1 MAATQELQQV
11 PGIATSIF
19 APRANNGTLSLVC
32 SGEPLLDAL
41 AQEAY
46 SQLGQ
51 SAERIIL
58 ENIRHTA
65 VRSPEL
71 ISQYLNI
78 YGDPHVGYSVA
89 TLLRNLA
96 PSLPWARRFP
106 FASHIDF
113 TEHPMEGLLYDGDDA
128 WSEE

>member
-1 MAATQELQQV
+1 MAATQELEQV

-19 APRANNGTLSLVC
+19 APRASNGTLSLVC
-32 SGEPLLDAL
+32 CGEPLLDAL

-46 SQLGQ
+46 GHLDQA
-51 SAERIIL
+51 AERIIL

-65 VRSPEL
+65 VRNPAL

-78 YGDPHVGYSVA
+78 YGDPRSGSAAA
-89 TLLRNLA
+89 TSLRNLA
-96 PSLPWARRFP
+96 PSVPWARHFP

-113 TEHPMEGLLYDGDDA
+113 SERAVEGLLYDGDDA